1 MEYGQIQR
9 WRFINATSEQFFYLN
24 IVPNS
29 GTAGAVPTLYAIA
42 VDGVPL
48 TNAPGPTGITV
59 PFPLGTP
66 LYQFPAGIDPSAT
79 YSAAVMNKI
88 AVLAPAQRLDLL
100 VQAPGSGTAGASFS
114 VQAVPWPG
122 ASIGQQSILT
132 INMGTTPISPL
143 APLPASSLF
152 NAGALYRPPLPARSA
167 WPTNPTQ
174 NIQFGFI

>member
-79 YSAAVMNKI
+79 YSAAVMN
-88 AVLAPAQRLDLL
+88 
-100 VQAPGSGTAGASFS
+100 
-114 VQAVPWPG
+114 
-122 ASIGQQSILT
+122 
-132 INMGTTPISPL
+132 
-143 APLPASSLF
+143 
-152 NAGALYRPPLPARSA
+152 
-167 WPTNPTQ
+167 
-174 NIQFGFI
+174 